1 MSNTKL
7 PLFVQEIIAILKGD
21 EAEAT
26 GIKIQK
32 QATNALTP
40 QISIKEAMVYDLE
53 EAVETAKDHL
63 IKVRNNFGRPIEDKE
78 VYIISLFNAQDA
90 IEIAEEKLEDHL
102 AEIEFLKEQLEAVK
116 S

>member
-53 EAVETAKDHL
+53 EAVESAKEKL
-63 IKVRNNFGRPIEDKE
+63 KSVRSNYGVPIGDREAYIRSLFSAQEAIED
-78 VYIISLFNAQDA
+78 
-90 IEIAEEKLEDHL
+90 AEEKLEDHL